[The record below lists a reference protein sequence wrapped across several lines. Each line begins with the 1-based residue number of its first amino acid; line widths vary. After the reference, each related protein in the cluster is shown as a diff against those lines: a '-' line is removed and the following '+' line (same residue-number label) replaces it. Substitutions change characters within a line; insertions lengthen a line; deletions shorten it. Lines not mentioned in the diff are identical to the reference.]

1 MQYLDR
7 LRGYYVRAPRWV
19 HSTGGLVL
27 SALPPKLL
35 YGRTFREVQA
45 DVERSEWDAAFVEQ
59 RVRSSLATLWE
70 HARVT
75 TYYREL
81 VESAHVDKLTP
92 ETLDRLPILE
102 KETVKRRARDMLSKP
117 LAEMDE
123 VSTGGTSSMIP
134 LTFYL
139 DKNRSVREWAFLTH
153 VWQRCGYELGDRLAV
168 LGYRGVTHVSKPS
181 SVPWSWEPG
190 TRELRLSPMRMVPP
204 VMDEYLAQIR
214 RFRINFIYGY
224 PSAIAILAAHAADA
238 GWSRPPAFKGILLMS
253 ESIRPFQRQLIRDGF
268 GDVSVMAGYGLSEKV
283 AIAGEIPGE
292 PDVYEFEP
300 LYGLV
305 ELVDETG
312 AVINEPGKQGRLIG
326 TGFVSLGMPMI
337 RYDTG
342 DLAVAVRH
350 PAAENCWRLRVRNI
364 TSRHCQDY
372 LVTREGGLIAHTV
385 LYPHNTFVRECQF
398 IQEQPGVALLR
409 VVLAPGADP
418 AQLATLQ
425 RKIEDRADGLMSV
438 QLEAVA
444 EIPLTPRGKRVLV
457 DQRLDLRRYGHVD
470 G

>member
-1 MQYLDR
+1 MQHLDR

-19 HSTGGLVL
+19 HSTAGLVL
-27 SALPPKLL
+27 SGLPPKLL
-35 YGRTFREVQA
+35 YGRTFREVQT
-45 DVERSEWDAAFVEQ
+45 DVERSEWDASFVEQ
-59 RVRSSLATLWE
+59 RVRSSLTTLWE
-70 HARVT
+70 HARMT

-81 VESAHVDKLTP
+81 IESAHVDKLTP
-92 ETLDRLPILE
+92 ETLERLPILE
-102 KETVKRRARDMLSKP
+102 KEAVRQRVRDMLSKP
-117 LAEMDE
+117 VAAMDE

-214 RFRINFIYGY
+214 RFRVNFIYGY
-224 PSAIAILAAHAADA
+224 PSAIAILAAHAADV
-238 GWSRPPAFKGILLMS
+238 GWSRPSAFKGILLMS

-268 GDVSVMAGYGLSEKV
+268 GDVSIMAGYGLSEKV
-283 AIAGEIPGE
+283 AIAGEIPGQ

-305 ELVDETG
+305 ELVDEAG
-312 AVINEPGKQGRLIG
+312 GVITEPGRQGRLIG

-342 DLAVAVRH
+342 DLAVSVRH
-350 PAAENCWRLRVRNI
+350 SAPENCWRLRVRNI

-418 AQLATLQ
+418 AELVSLQ

-438 QLEAVA
+438 RLEAVT

-470 G
+470 A